1 MPPELA
7 ELAREARLAIRKQ
20 DLRLAQPLRVQ
31 EDLAGLRGARLVL
44 RRDAKLEIA
53 HRDPRGLAA
62 PARLHEALLE
72 RERLQER
79 GAGEWGTIELEPSDE
94 PQVAHDD
101 RERPRFTH
109 SANMNSAMPRTPM
122 RLTRA

>member
-44 RRDAKLEIA
+44 RRDTELEIA

-62 PARLHEALLE
+62 PTRLNEAILE
-72 RERLQER
+72 RERLEEC
-79 GAGEWGTIELEPSDE
+79 GTGEWGTLVLESSDE

-101 RERPRFTH
+101 RERLRFTH
-109 SANMNSAMPRTPM
+109 
-122 RLTRA
+122 